1 MIAMTVIQTIS
12 AIRLSFTAD
21 HPSTGSG
28 QALPPGGPDCPVE
41 AAPVPTELSP
51 HNPRIAQVRDL
62 RTPRG
67 RRAEGRFAAEGPTL
81 LDEAARS
88 GLQPRE
94 IYATAE
100 GLGRFDAGDWEA
112 QGVAVY
118 VVPERVFARLSDLET
133 PAGVLAVFDLPG
145 RSVADVLAGRGPVLL
160 LAGVS
165 DPGNAGT
172 LVRSAEA
179 FGAAGVLFGRGGA
192 DPFAPKVVR
201 AAMGSIFRLPVAQV
215 DAEEVLAAAAAAGRP
230 VVATDVDGED
240 LGVVGIPPNAVL
252 AVGNERRGVRD
263 WLPRWDRAVR
273 IPQRSATESL
283 NAAVAGSIVL
293 YEASRCQDPCQVA
306 EKA

>member
-1 MIAMTVIQTIS
+1 M
-12 AIRLSFTAD
+12 
-21 HPSTGSG
+21 
-28 QALPPGGPDCPVE
+28 
-41 AAPVPTELSP
+41 PTELSP
-51 HNPRIAQVRDL
+51 HNPRLAAVREL

-67 RRAEGRFAAEGPTL
+67 RREAGRFAAEGPTL
-81 LDEAARS
+81 LEEAARS
-88 GLQPRE
+88 GLRPRE
-94 IYATAE
+94 IYATPEA
-100 GLGRFDAGDWEA
+100 LGALDPGRWEA
-112 QGVAVY
+112 AGTSVY
-118 VVPERVFARLSDLET
+118 VVPERAFARLSDLET
-133 PAGVLAVFDLPG
+133 PSGLLAVFDLP
-145 RSVADVLAGRGPVLL
+145 ATTIAEVLARPGPVLL

-201 AAMGSIFRLPVAQV
+201 AAMGSLFRLPVAQAGA
-215 DAEEVLAAAAAAGRP
+215 DEVLAAAAEAGRP
-230 VVATDVDGED
+230 VVATDVEGEE
-240 LGVVGIPPNAVL
+240 LGPGALPAGAVL

-273 IPQRSATESL
+273 IPQRAATESL